1 MNCAARLIPEALVA
15 SGPRSTNKVRLGA
28 GNASRRPS
36 RRATAPWPASTVP
49 PATALGA
56 TTANVMP
63 SARFTLIAT
72 DSALKA
78 AVTSNSGRGS
88 RLAPAART
96 VGELSTV
103 EDSPEISST
112 PNAVTPPKS
121 PAVSGRP
128 RASITVIPGAAAR
141 PVPTSATRPLR
152 TSTSPPSI
160 VPRGLDVWTVAP
172 RISKSCAADR
182 PGSRLTA
189 SRPERAVQRAARLIA
204 HLPSAARAGN
214 RTRARAAAPS
224 GRRRACRR
232 RRLDPRARRH

>member
-1 MNCAARLIPEALVA
+1 M
-15 SGPRSTNKVRLGA
+15 
-28 GNASRRPS
+28 
-36 RRATAPWPASTVP
+36 P
-49 PATALGA
+49 PVTALGA

-63 SARFTLIAT
+63 SARFTLIGT

-78 AVTSNSGRGS
+78 TVTSNSGRGS
-88 RLAPAART
+88 RLAPSACT

-141 PVPTSATRPLR
+141 PVPTSAMRPLR
-152 TSTSPPSI
+152 TSTSPLSI

-172 RISKSCAADR
+172 RISKSCAVAD
-182 PGSRLTA
+182 PGSRLAA
-189 SRPERAVQRAARLIA
+189 SSAARTVQVQGIVRFIA
-204 HLPSAARAGN
+204 HLPRVARAGN
-214 RTRARAAAPS
+214 RTRARASVPS
-224 GRRRACRR
+224 GRKRARRPGRR
-232 RRLDPRARRH
+232 DPRARRR